1 MGQAGPVI
9 DMDAA
14 MIRTAVRKASGLRTQ
29 QGRVRHSGSV
39 NSGDSTHG

>member
-1 MGQAGPVI
+1 
-9 DMDAA
+9 MDAA
-14 MIRTAVRKASGLRTQ
+14 MIRTAVRKASGLRLKQQGQ